1 MFLEGVFNRLM
12 RYRPYWYSLNL
23 NSKWGMACCQ
33 IWLRVGV
40 DNCGFRMYDFVKLKH
55 IWRIEWAQFGSGPMM
70 VPLGTLER
78 NSVSLKPTLHESN
91 KFTSDEFLYYSHCL
105 SCPAQTQRVSL
116 ACIHNT
122 GKGER
127 KKKNCKKYKSLNF
140 EQDSTTFLKINFFF

>member
-55 IWRIEWAQFGSGPMM
+55 IWRIEWAQFGTGPWWCHLAPYGETQSRLNQLSMSATS
-70 VPLGTLER
+70 PLGMSFFIT
-78 NSVSLKPTLHESN
+78 VT
-91 KFTSDEFLYYSHCL
+91 
-105 SCPAQTQRVSL
+105 VSL
-116 ACIHNT
+116 ARPKHSGWALSAFT
-122 GKGER
+122 TQAKER
-127 KKKNCKKYKSLNF
+127 EKKNCKKYKSLNF
-140 EQDSTTFLKINFFF
+140 EQDSTTFLKINVFF